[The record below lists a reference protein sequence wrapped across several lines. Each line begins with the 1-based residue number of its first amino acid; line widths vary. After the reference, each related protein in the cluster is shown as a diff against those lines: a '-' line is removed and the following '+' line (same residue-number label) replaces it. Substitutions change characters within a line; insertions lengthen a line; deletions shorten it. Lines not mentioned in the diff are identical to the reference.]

1 MTYSLPLQ
9 SNQDVIFKSNTAPQ
23 LGGLVVHDKNTK
35 GHPKRVNQEE
45 LSQ

>member
-1 MTYSLPLQ
+1 MTQSLPSR
-9 SNQDVIFKSNTAPQ
+9 SNQDVIFKSNTAIQ
-23 LGGLVVHDKNTK
+23 LAGRVMYDKNTK